1 MSKTT
6 RKTYSAKF
14 KMAVALDVVR
24 GEKTLS
30 QVASEHG
37 VSPSLAS
44 EWRDELLGSA
54 DDVFGKRK
62 QDRERR
68 ESEAAASK
76 RYDEALRTIGQLTVE
91 RDFLRRFCDDN
102 GYDPEEARGGSELP
116 DGLSRAR
123 ACELLGVSRAMAYR
137 DMARPEAPEGDRWSD
152 EDERLAALVD
162 REHVA
167 HPAFGARKIAHVL
180 REAGEPRAT
189 RWRVTRLMG
198 LMGTCP
204 LCPLPSLSKPAKASR
219 RFLCLVKP
227 DFRFSSRIL
236 SGSRT

>member
-54 DDVFGKRK
+54 DEVFGKRK

-76 RYDEALRTIGQLTVE
+76 RYDEALRSGREFEAGSLPFFRTPACHLPFILAYAASAMPVKY
-91 RDFLRRFCDDN
+91 RD
-102 GYDPEEARGGSELP
+102 
-116 DGLSRAR
+116 DGLS
-123 ACELLGVSRAMAYR
+123 
-137 DMARPEAPEGDRWSD
+137 
-152 EDERLAALVD
+152 
-162 REHVA
+162 
-167 HPAFGARKIAHVL
+167 
-180 REAGEPRAT
+180 
-189 RWRVTRLMG
+189 
-198 LMGTCP
+198 
-204 LCPLPSLSKPAKASR
+204 
-219 RFLCLVKP
+219 
-227 DFRFSSRIL
+227 
-236 SGSRT
+236 

>member
-1 MSKTT
+1 MARSARFGLSKTT

-14 KMAVALDVVR
+14 KMAVALDVER

-102 GYDPEEARGGSELP
+102 GYDPEEARGG
-116 DGLSRAR
+116 R
-123 ACELLGVSRAMAYR
+123 
-137 DMARPEAPEGDRWSD
+137 
-152 EDERLAALVD
+152 
-162 REHVA
+162 
-167 HPAFGARKIAHVL
+167 
-180 REAGEPRAT
+180 
-189 RWRVTRLMG
+189 
-198 LMGTCP
+198 
-204 LCPLPSLSKPAKASR
+204 
-219 RFLCLVKP
+219 
-227 DFRFSSRIL
+227 
-236 SGSRT
+236 